1 MLTKSKIAVIAAVL
15 GMVSVSSASAQSF
28 NRPEGTGNELPSYY
42 DSQGGLHMGY
52 APAQSQ
58 VAVQRSGL
66 NAFASI
72 GLPVLHRMLRPTRAA
87 AASALPGSRRPV
99 AGQGARPMT
108 GAAASSLVSCAS
120 GVER

>member
-15 GMVSVSSASAQSF
+15 VSASPAFAQSF

-58 VAVQRSGL
+58 VAVHRSGL

-72 GLPVLHRMLRPTRAA
+72 GHAGMLRSTRAA

-99 AGQGARPMT
+99 AGQGSRPMT
-108 GAAASSLVSCAS
+108 GTATSSRVRGAS